1 MAGTCSGCH
10 WRQRSTRTNTAVL
23 RAAGDRPV
31 LGTFLDDR
39 LDVLA
44 EKVGYVEGSSE
55 SRDAARRPGRW
66 TVSQGV
72 FDGLDEIARDELRAR
87 LRARVLSAGA
97 VLCRAGDRS
106 DSLYLVE
113 RGVLHVLDGNT
124 GALLGRQRAGD
135 VVGEVALLTGEP
147 RSATLL
153 ARVPSV
159 VSELSREA
167 FMAVAAHHPVL
178 LANLAK
184 ILSRRL
190 VERTTAAPAKITV
203 LLTEPAGWAGAATAV
218 ATARAASAAPLTV
231 LDTTGAEADPARGTA
246 APGGGITPAHELRAR
261 LDAADAA
268 RPVLLHVHTGHGDLA
283 ELLDYCDR
291 TVAVLPADGAPDA
304 ALAGLL
310 PGDVNRVEPA
320 VDPAWVGRR
329 LARASVGIAFGAGG
343 AKGWAHVG
351 VLRSL
356 QRAGYVVDA
365 VAGSSI
371 GAWVGAWTALGHDA
385 GTVEQLL
392 RERFD
397 ADAVQAIFRRGGA
410 DGAAVMARL
419 ARETTADAGFADLAM
434 PLSVLTADLSAQRPV
449 SLTED
454 GVADTL
460 VAAMTVPG
468 LYPPVR
474 RGDQRLVDA
483 VVLTPVPTAA
493 LAGVDVTIAVNL
505 LGRQALPAW
514 PGEPGPEP
522 ATRDRD
528 PVVESLELASCAAA
542 AAQTSAASVPVTP
555 RFGPGT
561 WRDFRHADRFLTAG
575 EEAMEQALSGLRALA
590 RPGP

>member
-1 MAGTCSGCH
+1 
-10 WRQRSTRTNTAVL
+10 
-23 RAAGDRPV
+23 V
-31 LGTFLDDR
+31 LGTSFNDP
-39 LDVLA
+39 LDVPA
-44 EKVGYVEGSSE
+44 EVIDYVEGRLVIADAVHRSGKWIVSE
-55 SRDAARRPGRW
+55 GL
-66 TVSQGV
+66 
-72 FDGLDEIARDELRAR
+72 FDGLDETARDELRAQM
-87 LRARVLSAGA
+87 RARELPAGA

-106 DSLYLVE
+106 DSLYLVA
-113 RGVLHVLDGNT
+113 RGLLHVLDGNT

-153 ARVPSV
+153 ARVPSA

-167 FMAVAAHHPVL
+167 FLAVAARHPVL
-178 LANLAK
+178 LANLAR

-190 VERTTAAPAKITV
+190 VERTTAPSAKVTA
-203 LLTEPAGWAGAATAV
+203 LLTEPAGWAGAVTAV

-231 LDTTGAEADPARGTA
+231 LDATGAEAGPIHETTARGS
-246 APGGGITPAHELRAR
+246 GITPAHELLTR
-261 LDAADAA
+261 LDAAAA
-268 RPVLLHVHTGHGDLA
+268 AGPVLLHVRHDRGDLA
-283 ELLDYCDR
+283 ELLDYCDC
-291 TVAVLPADGAPDA
+291 TVVVLPADGTLDA
-304 ALAGLL
+304 ALAALL
-310 PGDVNRVEPA
+310 PSDVNRVEPT
-320 VDPAWVGRR
+320 VDPAWLGRR
-329 LARASVGIAFGAGG
+329 LARASVGVAFGAGG

-351 VLRSL
+351 ALRSL
-356 QRAGYVVDA
+356 ERAGYVVDA

-371 GAWVGAWTALGHDA
+371 GAWVGAWTALGHEA

-392 RERFD
+392 RDRFD
-397 ADAVQAIFRRGGA
+397 ADAVQAMFRRGGA

-419 ARETTADAGFADLAM
+419 ARETTADAGFADLAK
-434 PLSVLTADLSAQRPV
+434 PLAVLTADLAAQRPV
-449 SLTED
+449 SLTQD
-454 GVADTL
+454 RVADAL

-514 PGEPGPEP
+514 PGAPEP
-522 ATRDRD
+522 ERAGRDRD
-528 PVVESLELASCAAA
+528 PVVESLELASFGAA
-542 AAQTSAASVPVTP
+542 AAQTAAASVPVTP

-561 WRDFRHADRFLTAG
+561 WRDFRHADRFLAAG